1 MFGVPGDTSLG
12 WERLRGKGVRASTR
26 RPDDQMSKRY
36 GEPIDVEAPE
46 GAIEAFW
53 WRGKRYSVR
62 EVLCR
67 WREAGGWWQGD
78 GDGAE
83 RPWQAGEDREIY
95 RIDATPATNG
105 LAPGV
110 YEIARDLRRGSWTLF
125 RVWD

>member
-1 MFGVPGDTSLG
+1 
-12 WERLRGKGVRASTR
+12 
-26 RPDDQMSKRY
+26 MSKRY

-53 WRGKRYSVR
+53 WRGKRYGVR

-67 WREAGGWWQGD
+67 WREAGGWWEADDAG
-78 GDGAE
+78 E
-83 RPWQAGEDREIY
+83 RPWRAGEEREIY

-110 YEIARDLRRGSWTLF
+110 YEIARDLRTGAWTLF